1 MEYLSPKLDIV
12 FKRMFGEKNN
22 RDMLRDLLKTYF
34 DMDEDEEDLILENTE
49 ITPEEITMK
58 FSRLDLRISTKKS
71 EIDVEVQINDNKD
84 FEKRSVYYASSLL
97 NSSMRRGEEYSDI
110 KAIRTLNILDY
121 VSFPQCDDFFTTFV
135 VYDPEHKIKLTD
147 SFSMHFVEL
156 PKIRNATAEQ
166 IKGDSRV
173 AWAAFFNAKSKEDF
187 NMLRENTVNP
197 NVQKA
202 VEVLG
207 RLSLN
212 GSVRQ
217 EAKIR
222 EDALFNE
229 RSALSAARKEGRE
242 EGRAK
247 GKAEGR
253 AEGKAEGLQEG
264 IKIMSD
270 NLRAIG
276 ISEEQIREAIRM
288 YDRNDTPVIEESPE
302 ETETEGLEI

>member
-1 MEYLSPKLDIV
+1 
-12 FKRMFGEKNN
+12 
-22 RDMLRDLLKTYF
+22 
-34 DMDEDEEDLILENTE
+34 
-49 ITPEEITMK
+49 
-58 FSRLDLRISTKKS
+58 
-71 EIDVEVQINDNKD
+71 
-84 FEKRSVYYASSLL
+84 
-97 NSSMRRGEEYSDI
+97 
-110 KAIRTLNILDY
+110 
-121 VSFPQCDDFFTTFV
+121 
-135 VYDPEHKIKLTD
+135 
-147 SFSMHFVEL
+147 
-156 PKIRNATAEQ
+156 
-166 IKGDSRV
+166 
-173 AWAAFFNAKSKEDF
+173 
-187 NMLRENTVNP
+187 MLRENTVNP

-242 EGRAK
+242 EGRA
-247 GKAEGR
+247 
-253 AEGKAEGLQEG
+253 EGKAEGLQEG

-288 YDRNDTPVIEESPE
+288 YNRNDTPVIEESPE

>member
-1 MEYLSPKLDIV
+1 
-12 FKRMFGEKNN
+12 
-22 RDMLRDLLKTYF
+22 
-34 DMDEDEEDLILENTE
+34 
-49 ITPEEITMK
+49 
-58 FSRLDLRISTKKS
+58 
-71 EIDVEVQINDNKD
+71 
-84 FEKRSVYYASSLL
+84 
-97 NSSMRRGEEYSDI
+97 
-110 KAIRTLNILDY
+110 
-121 VSFPQCDDFFTTFV
+121 
-135 VYDPEHKIKLTD
+135 
-147 SFSMHFVEL
+147 
-156 PKIRNATAEQ
+156 
-166 IKGDSRV
+166 
-173 AWAAFFNAKSKEDF
+173 
-187 NMLRENTVNP
+187 MLRENTVNP

-212 GSVRQ
+212 GSVRR

-242 EGRAK
+242 EGR
-247 GKAEGR
+247 AEGR

-288 YDRNDTPVIEESPE
+288 YDCNNATVIEESPE
-302 ETETEGLEI
+302 ESETEGLEI

>member
-1 MEYLSPKLDIV
+1 M
-12 FKRMFGEKNN
+12 
-22 RDMLRDLLKTYF
+22 
-34 DMDEDEEDLILENTE
+34 
-49 ITPEEITMK
+49 
-58 FSRLDLRISTKKS
+58 
-71 EIDVEVQINDNKD
+71 
-84 FEKRSVYYASSLL
+84 
-97 NSSMRRGEEYSDI
+97 
-110 KAIRTLNILDY
+110 NILDY

-242 EGRAK
+242 EGRAE

>member
-1 MEYLSPKLDIV
+1 
-12 FKRMFGEKNN
+12 
-22 RDMLRDLLKTYF
+22 MLAW
-34 DMDEDEEDLILENTE
+34 
-49 ITPEEITMK
+49 
-58 FSRLDLRISTKKS
+58 ST
-71 EIDVEVQINDNKD
+71 
-84 FEKRSVYYASSLL
+84 
-97 NSSMRRGEEYSDI
+97 
-110 KAIRTLNILDY
+110 
-121 VSFPQCDDFFTTFV
+121 
-135 VYDPEHKIKLTD
+135 
-147 SFSMHFVEL
+147 
-156 PKIRNATAEQ
+156 
-166 IKGDSRV
+166 
-173 AWAAFFNAKSKEDF
+173 FFNAKSKEDF

-229 RSALSAARKEGRE
+229 RSAMSAARKEGRE
-242 EGRAK
+242 EGRAE

-288 YDRNDTPVIEESPE
+288 YDRNDTPVIEEPSE
-302 ETETEGLEI
+302 ETETEDLEI